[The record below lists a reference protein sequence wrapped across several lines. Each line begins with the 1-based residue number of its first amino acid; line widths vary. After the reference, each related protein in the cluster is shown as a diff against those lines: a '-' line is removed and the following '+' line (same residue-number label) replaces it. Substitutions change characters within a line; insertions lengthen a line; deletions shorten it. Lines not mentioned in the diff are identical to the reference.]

1 MKLYCSRNTP
11 HKTRKYRFIH
21 IAIVAVILFFNSLV
35 FSANGATE
43 TNRATT
49 LFSTT
54 PFTSKTFLTVNET
67 LKSEEINHISKT
79 SRDSVNSNT
88 HVNFNIHAGNLSDA
102 LRELCQQASLQLL
115 YEPGALI
122 NKHAVQIKEKLTV
135 EAALTKL
142 LSGTDMDFHLI
153 NGKSVAI
160 SSKPKTIVSLGPN
173 PSQEETESDV
183 TVLTDVDVTG
193 QSPWWVGSN
202 TSSVFGFTKPL
213 LDTPRSVSHV
223 SSDAIDVFSLSA
235 VEDLLRVVPGVFTT
249 TRFGVQ
255 GSVDIRSVPADTYF
269 RGMRRLTLQGHGR
282 SVLAAMDSIEV
293 VGGPASP
300 LHGMGK
306 IGGYVNFVPKSGRSK
321 TGQYFNEAH
330 GFAQLVAGQYNR
342 RELSF
347 GFGGPAG
354 LESFGK
360 DGGYYVYGLL
370 EDSDSYTAAIPVKQK
385 VFQAATSIDD
395 MVGPFRFETGINFQ
409 ESRTSGA
416 LIGRLTQALV
426 DRGNYIGGSPLVNLD
441 LNGNGSIGYLEMQ
454 TASPVKG
461 NLTTSNQPLNQ
472 VFNWPTDPQ
481 GKPLTIDQF
490 PKIAGIPQTFY
501 DYLQV
506 NPEADPTGVLRAQG
520 VGAPI
525 PVSGSVP
532 VGMALDPRT
541 VGINS
546 LNPRRGAAYE
556 KDVKARFTTAFA
568 DLVYDEDPDFTLKN
582 QLFYDDMDQYKNSN
596 QPFSQVQDVYVIE
609 DKFTLTNRTENLPSW
624 LSVNQAMSINLRNTV
639 SKGTR
644 IVGDY
649 GNHRTDATA
658 VDWNPATAGMTANTT
673 FASSNENSDITNDGM
688 PWGSI
693 YRTEFSEFGAGF
705 LLDID
710 VFSDT
715 NILAG
720 ARHDRSKAKN
730 TNYAGRYF
738 YNTGTAANPGAYA
751 LMDDVAEA
759 WDGGSSWSVS
769 VSQQLPYGLH
779 PYATVSQATILLDNN
794 NNSLL
799 NDVINAGHVGTATL
813 KEAGVKGSWLEGRL
827 SLASTVYEQGRA
839 DVSQTDIPNV
849 INAYATA
856 TTTRG
861 WQTEIKWVPRK
872 NLLLSLYALNQ
883 TTKYLPNAGGI
894 IQLDARALGFT
905 DVLDAEGNLIYPA
918 EAFLYGGRANIML
931 PNDLPEY
938 ERKQGNPE
946 TQMGVTVI
954 YQFDKHWGVTLKGNY
969 LSSTCAGRLCLVELP
984 ASTVVDLG
992 LFWSSPAVDF
1002 KLDIAN
1008 VGDKHYFRAR
1018 TGEVLGDVIAQAM
1031 PGRRAQFTATYRF

>member
-1 MKLYCSRNTP
+1 MYCSRNTTHRIP
-11 HKTRKYRFIH
+11 NNCFTCAAF
-21 IAIVAVILFFNSLV
+21 VAVLLCCNLRAYAANTSS
-35 FSANGATE
+35 SA
-43 TNRATT
+43 
-49 LFSTT
+49 STT
-54 PFTSKTFLTVNET
+54 HARPAA
-67 LKSEEINHISKT
+67 SELASNGGMHPPLNATPALISF
-79 SRDSVNSNT
+79 D
-88 HVNFNIHAGNLSDA
+88 IHAGNLSDA
-102 LRELCQQASLQLL
+102 LRELCRQASLQLL
-115 YEPGALI
+115 YEPSALI
-122 NKHAVQIKEKLTV
+122 DKHSIRIKEKLTL
-135 EAALTKL
+135 EAAFNKL
-142 LSGTDMDFHLI
+142 LSGTDLDWHLI

-160 SSKPKTIVSLGPN
+160 SSKPKITDKTVSTQ
-173 PSQEETESDV
+173 SKAHIDAEA
-183 TVLTDVDVTG
+183 TVLADVDVTG
-193 QSPWWVGSN
+193 QSPWWAGPGS
-202 TSSVFGFTKPL
+202 SSVFSFTKPL
-213 LDTPRSVSHV
+213 LETPRSVSHV

-330 GFAQLVAGQYNR
+330 GFAQLIGGQYNR
-342 RELSF
+342 REFSF
-347 GFGGPAG
+347 GVGGPVDLGSLAK
-354 LESFGK
+354 E
-360 DGGYYVYGLL
+360 GGYYIYGLL
-370 EDSDSYTAAIPVKQK
+370 EDSDSYTESIPVKQK
-385 VFQAATSIDD
+385 VLQAATSIDD
-395 MVGPFRFETGINFQ
+395 MVGSFRLETGINYQ

-426 DRGNYIGGSPLVNLD
+426 DNGDYIGGSPLVNLD

-472 VFNWPTDPQ
+472 VFNWPVDST
-481 GKPLTIDQF
+481 GKPLTIDNF
-490 PKIAGIPQTFY
+490 PKVAGIPASLY
-501 DYLQV
+501 NYLQAH
-506 NPEADPTGVLRAQG
+506 PEADPTGLLRAQG
-520 VGAPI
+520 IGGPI
-525 PVSGSVP
+525 PVSGAVP

-541 VGINS
+541 VAINQ

-556 KDVKARFTTAFA
+556 KDVKAQFITAFA
-568 DLVYDEDPDFTLKN
+568 DLIYDEDPDFTLKN
-582 QLFYDDMDQYKNSN
+582 QLFYDSMDQYKNSN

-609 DKFTLTNRTENLPSW
+609 DKFTLTNRLENMPSW
-624 LSVNQAMSINLRNTV
+624 LAINQAFSINVRDTM
-639 SKGTR
+639 SKGMR

-649 GNHRTDATA
+649 GNHRTDASA
-658 VDWNPATAGMTANTT
+658 ADWNPATVGMTANTT
-673 FASSNENSDITNDGM
+673 FASSNENSDLANDGM

-710 VFSDT
+710 LFKDT
-715 NILAG
+715 NILVG

-730 TNYAGRYF
+730 INYAGRYF
-738 YNTGTAANPGAYA
+738 YNTGTAAKPGAYA
-751 LMDDVAEA
+751 MLDDVAEA
-759 WDGGSSWSVS
+759 WDGGGSWSLS
-769 VSQQLPYGLH
+769 LSQQLSCGLH
-779 PYATVSQATILLDNN
+779 PYATISRATILLDGN

-799 NDVINAGHVGTATL
+799 NDVIAAGHVGTAFL
-813 KEAGVKGSWLEGRL
+813 KEAGIKGSWLEGNL
-827 SLASTVYEQGRA
+827 NLVSTVYEQGRA
-839 DVSQTDIPNV
+839 GVAQDDLPNV

-872 NLLLSLYALNQ
+872 NLLLSFFALKQ
-883 TTKYLPNAGGI
+883 VTKYLPNAGGV
-894 IQLDARALGFT
+894 IQLDARALGFKDIFDT
-905 DVLDAEGNLIYPA
+905 EGNLIFPA
-918 EAFLYGGRANIML
+918 EAFLYGGRANIIL
-931 PNDLPEY
+931 PNNLSEY

-946 TQMGVTVI
+946 NQMGVTVI
-954 YQFDKHWGVTLKGNY
+954 YQFDNHWGATLKGNY

-984 ASTVVDLG
+984 ESTVFDVG
-992 LFWSSPAVDF
+992 VFWSNPKIDI
-1002 KLDIAN
+1002 KLDVANIA
-1008 VGDKHYFRAR
+1008 DKHYFRAR

-1031 PGRRAQFTATYRF
+1031 PGRRTQLTATYRF

>member
-1 MKLYCSRNTP
+1 MYCSRNTT
-11 HKTRKYRFIH
+11 HRILNYCFAYTAF
-21 IAIVAVILFFNSLV
+21 VAVFLCCNLRALAANASSAQSRPALNQPATNS
-35 FSANGATE
+35 E
-43 TNRATT
+43 TQSS
-49 LFSTT
+49 LGS
-54 PFTSKTFLTVNET
+54 V
-67 LKSEEINHISKT
+67 SEP
-79 SRDSVNSNT
+79 
-88 HVNFNIHAGNLSDA
+88 VNFDIHSGNLSDA

-115 YEPGALI
+115 YEPSALT
-122 NKHAVQIKEKLTV
+122 NKHSIRIKEKLTP
-135 EAALTKL
+135 EAALNKL
-142 LSGTDMDFHLI
+142 LSGTDMDWHLI

-160 SSKPKTIVSLGPN
+160 SSKPKINREAVSAQPKA
-173 PSQEETESDV
+173 PSDIDSDM

-193 QSPWWVGSN
+193 QSPWWAGS
-202 TSSVFGFTKPL
+202 SSGSVFGFTKPL
-213 LDTPRSVSHV
+213 LETPRSVSHV

-342 RELSF
+342 REFSF

-354 LESFGK
+354 LESLGK
-360 DGGYYVYGLL
+360 EGGYYVYGLF
-370 EDSDSYTAAIPVKQK
+370 EDSDSYTEAIPVKQK
-385 VFQAATSIDD
+385 VLQAATNIDD
-395 MVGPFRFETGINFQ
+395 MLGSFRLETGVSYQ

-426 DRGNYIGGSPLVNLD
+426 DRGDYIGGLPLVNLD

-461 NLTTSNQPLNQ
+461 ALTTTNQPLNQ
-472 VFNWPTDPQ
+472 AFNWPVDAA

-490 PKIAGIPQTFY
+490 PKIPGIPASLY
-501 DYLQV
+501 NYLQA
-506 NPEADPTGVLRAQG
+506 NPEADPTGLLRAQG
-520 VGAPI
+520 IGGPI
-525 PVSGSVP
+525 PVSGAVP

-541 VGINS
+541 VTLNP

-556 KDVKARFTTAFA
+556 KDVKAQFVTVFA

-582 QLFYDDMDQYKNSN
+582 QLFYDGMNQYKNSN

-609 DKFTLTNRTENLPSW
+609 DKFTLTNRVEALPDW
-624 LSVNQAMSINLRNTV
+624 LSINEAISVNLRNTM
-639 SKGTR
+639 SQGMR

-649 GNHRTDATA
+649 GNHRTDASA
-658 VDWNPATAGMTANTT
+658 LDWNPATAGMTANTT
-673 FASSNENSDITNDGM
+673 FASSNENSDLANDGM

-710 VFSDT
+710 LFEDT
-715 NILAG
+715 NILVG

-730 TNYAGRYF
+730 INYAGRYF
-738 YNTGTAANPGAYA
+738 YNTGTAAKPGAYA
-751 LMDDVAEA
+751 LLDDTAEA
-759 WDGGSSWSVS
+759 WDGGTTWSLS
-769 VSQQLPYGLH
+769 LSQQLPYGLH
-779 PYATVSQATILLDNN
+779 PYATISSATILLDGN

-813 KEAGVKGSWLEGRL
+813 KEAGIKGSWLEGNL
-827 SLASTVYEQGRA
+827 NLVSTVYEQGRA
-839 DVSQTDIPNV
+839 DVAQSDIPNV

-872 NLLLSLYALNQ
+872 NVLLSFYALKQ
-883 TTKYLPNAGGI
+883 VTEYLPNAGGVV
-894 IQLDARALGFT
+894 QLDARALGFT
-905 DVLDAEGNLIYPA
+905 DVLDAQGNLIYPA
-918 EAFLYGGRANIML
+918 EAFLYGGRANIVL
-931 PNDLPEY
+931 PNDLAEY

-946 TQMGVTVI
+946 NQMGVTAI
-954 YQFDKHWGVTLKGNY
+954 YQFNRHWGATFKGNY
-969 LSSTCAGRLCLVELP
+969 LSSTCSGRLCLVELP
-984 ASTVVDLG
+984 SSTVFDVG
-992 LFWSSPAVDF
+992 IFWSSPAIDV
-1002 KLDIAN
+1002 KLDVAN
-1008 VGDKHYFRAR
+1008 ITDKHYFRAR

-1031 PGRRAQFTATYRF
+1031 PGRRMQITANYRF

>member
-1 MKLYCSRNTP
+1 LYCSRNTIR
-11 HKTRKYRFIH
+11 KTPNYYFTCT
-21 IAIVAVILFFNSLV
+21 AVVAVFFCCNLRAYAASNSTIQ
-35 FSANGATE
+35 SRPAANEVAINTG
-43 TNRATT
+43 TNPPSN
-49 LFSTT
+49 STRDQ
-54 PFTSKTFLTVNET
+54 
-67 LKSEEINHISKT
+67 INF
-79 SRDSVNSNT
+79 D
-88 HVNFNIHAGNLSDA
+88 IHSGNLSDA

-115 YEPGALI
+115 YEPSALT
-122 NKHAVQIKEKLTV
+122 NKHSIQVKERLTV
-135 EAALTKL
+135 EVALNRL
-142 LSGTDMDFHLI
+142 LSGTDMEWHLI

-160 SSKPKTIVSLGPN
+160 SSKPKVLLSTGSNSSTPHKEV
-173 PSQEETESDV
+173 DADM

-193 QSPWWVGSN
+193 QSPWWNGSG
-202 TSSVFGFTKPL
+202 SGSVFGFTKPL
-213 LDTPRSVSHV
+213 LETPRSVSHV

-330 GFAQLVAGQYNR
+330 GFAQLVAGEYNR

-347 GFGGPAG
+347 GVGGPAD
-354 LESFGK
+354 LEVLGK
-360 DGGYYVYGLL
+360 EGGYYVYGLV
-370 EDSDSYTAAIPVKQK
+370 EDSDSYTEAIPVKQK
-385 VFQAATSIDD
+385 VLQAATSIDD
-395 MVGPFRFETGINFQ
+395 MVGPFRLETGISYQ

-426 DRGNYIGGSPLVNLD
+426 DNGDYIGGSPLVNLD
-441 LNGNGSIGYLEMQ
+441 LNGNGSIGYMEMQ

-472 VFNWPTDPQ
+472 VFDWPLDAN

-490 PKIAGIPQTFY
+490 PKITGIPQSLY
-501 DYLQV
+501 NYLQA
-506 NPEADPTGVLRAQG
+506 NPEADPTGLLRAQG
-520 VGAPI
+520 VGGPI
-525 PVSGSVP
+525 PVSGAVP

-541 VGINS
+541 VAINK

-556 KDVKARFTTAFA
+556 KDVKAEFMTAFA
-568 DLVYDEDPDFTLKN
+568 DLVYDIDPDFTVKN
-582 QLFYDDMDQYKNSN
+582 QLFYDSMNQYKNSN

-609 DKFTLTNRTENLPSW
+609 DKFTLTDRLQNLPSW
-624 LSVNQAMSINLRNTV
+624 MRVNQAFSFNVRDTV
-639 SKGTR
+639 SKGLR

-673 FASSNENSDITNDGM
+673 FASSNENSDVANDGM

-705 LLDID
+705 LLDIEL
-710 VFSDT
+710 FNDT
-715 NILAG
+715 NILVG

-738 YNTGTAANPGAYA
+738 YNTGTAAKPGAVA
-751 LMDDVAEA
+751 LLDDVAER
-759 WDGGSSWSVS
+759 WDGGGSWSVS
-769 VSQQLPYGLH
+769 LSQQLPFGLH
-779 PYATVSQATILLDNN
+779 PYATMSRATILLDGN

-799 NDVINAGHVGTATL
+799 NDVINSGHVGTAVL
-813 KEAGVKGSWLEGRL
+813 KEAGVKGSWFDGNLNL
-827 SLASTVYEQGRA
+827 VSTVYEQGRA
-839 DVSQTDIPNV
+839 DVTQDDIANV

-872 NLLLSLYALNQ
+872 NLLLSLYTLKQ
-883 TTKYLPNAGGI
+883 ITKYLPNAGGV
-894 IQLDARALGFT
+894 IQVDARALGFT
-905 DVLDAEGNLIYPA
+905 DILDAEGNVIYPA
-918 EAFLYGGRANIML
+918 EAFLYGGRANINL
-931 PNDLPEY
+931 PNDVSAY

-946 TQMGVTVI
+946 TQVGITAI
-954 YQFDKHWGVTLKGNY
+954 YQFDKHWGATLKGNY
-969 LSSTCAGRLCLVELP
+969 LSSTCSGRLCLVELP
-984 ASTVVDLG
+984 SSTVVDVG
-992 LFWSSPAVDF
+992 VFWSSPAIDL
-1002 KLDIAN
+1002 KLDVAN
-1008 VGDKHYFRAR
+1008 VGDRHYFRAR

-1031 PGRRAQFTATYRF
+1031 PGRRTQLTATYRF